1 MVSQSFAKSTTK
13 VRLPGIEQVRFR
25 RLRVCTAATPVSILS
40 TYIAQSFGWSKP
52 VWNLFAHTMMRFSS
66 VSKSSA
72 VRVSATPFT
81 LASVTSSPSTSFMKC
96 STIICALLPII
107 AGFQSTMPMRAR
119 LAFISLYFGSSAM
132 VFTSLK

>member
-1 MVSQSFAKSTTK
+1 M
-13 VRLPGIEQVRFR
+13 
-25 RLRVCTAATPVSILS
+25 S

-81 LASVTSSPSTSFMKC
+81 LASVTSSPSTSSLPEKATMIWHAYFCCFM
-96 STIICALLPII
+96 
-107 AGFQSTMPMRAR
+107 
-119 LAFISLYFGSSAM
+119 YSAM
-132 VFTSLK
+132 AR